1 MEKLLLIIESPG
13 KREKITKYCKDLG
26 IDAVVKASVGHI
38 RELGDSGEDS
48 RGFDINGSK
57 VVSNWEVSK
66 DKKKN
71 LSAIK
76 QEMKGRRVVLAT
88 DGDREGESIAWHLME
103 ELKLKNPDRVVY
115 QEITKD
121 AIQKALA
128 NPRKLDVDLVGAALG
143 RAHLDKMVGYSG
155 TKRIVWALD
164 IGAKSM
170 GRVQSSA
177 LWLLASL
184 ELRIR
189 AFKPEDY
196 FTLSATYPEGFK
208 ALYRASKAGSQ
219 DTDAAV
225 SEEQEAKES
234 ESDRITDPKIA
245 AQIVSEAQSKPHKIV
260 KVESQQATLNAP
272 APFTTSSLQQAAG
285 ALLKLAPER
294 TMELAQVLYEQ
305 GMITY
310 MRTDSVALSAS
321 FCEAALAYL
330 QQTDPTNVPAKTAK
344 HKSKDG
350 AQEAHEAIRP
360 TDCAMTAEKAQ
371 SLAEAPFQK
380 LKGSGKA
387 EAIKLYDL
395 IWRRAIATQA
405 APALVA
411 KTKVLLQ
418 SGTTN
423 WEARGQVLTFPGYT
437 KYWNNLS
444 GDSVLPV
451 VKEGQMMTSAKVQA
465 DKKRTSPPGR
475 FSEPRLIQEMEKKGI
490 GRPSTYASTVKT
502 LKDRNYVQ
510 VEKGKLVVT
519 PTGME
524 LMAFLDAVIPDLVR
538 PKFTA
543 EMESQL
549 DQIASGKL
557 DWQTFLVD
565 FYNQTFAPS
574 LVKAESA
581 IAQLKL
587 QRKAAAT
594 K

>member
-26 IDAVVKASVGHI
+26 IDAVVKASLGHI
-38 RELGDSGEDS
+38 RELANACEDD
-48 RGFDINGSK
+48 RGFDIDGAK
-57 VVSNWEVSK
+57 IVSQWEVST

-71 LSAIK
+71 LSAIRK
-76 QEMKGRRVVLAT
+76 EMKGRKVILAT

-115 QEITKD
+115 HEITKD

-128 NPRKLDVDLVGAALG
+128 NPRKLDFDLVGAALG

-155 TKRIVWALD
+155 TKRIVWPLE

-177 LWLLASL
+177 LWLLVSL

-196 FTLSATYPEGFK
+196 FTLSAAYPEGFK
-208 ALYRASKAGSQ
+208 ALYRASKSTADDAVAG
-219 DTDAAV
+219 TV
-225 SEEQEAKES
+225 SEEQDTKEV
-234 ESDRITDPKIA
+234 ESDCITDQKVA
-245 AQIVSEAQSKPHKIV
+245 AQIVQEAQSHPHKVI
-260 KVESQQATLNAP
+260 KLESQKATLNAP

-305 GMITY
+305 GLITY
-310 MRTDSVALSAS
+310 MRTDSVNLSET
-321 FCEAALAYL
+321 FCAAALAFL
-330 QQTDPTNVPAKTAK
+330 QKTDPKNVPEKTAK

-350 AQEAHEAIRP
+350 AQEAHEAVRP
-360 TDCAMTAEKAQ
+360 TDPAMTPEKAQ
-371 SLAEAPFQK
+371 DLAEAPFQK
-380 LKGSGKA
+380 LKSNGKA
-387 EAIKLYDL
+387 EALKLYDL
-395 IWRRAIATQA
+395 IWRRAIATQT
-405 APALVA
+405 APAQVA

-418 SGTTN
+418 AGTTH
-423 WEARGQVLTFPGYT
+423 WEARGQILTFPGYT
-437 KYWNNLS
+437 QYWNNLS
-444 GDSVLPV
+444 SDSVLPV
-451 VKEGQMMTSAKVQA
+451 LTEGQVMASAKLQA

-490 GRPSTYASTVKT
+490 GRPSTYASTIKT
-502 LKDRNYVQ
+502 LKDRKYVD
-510 VEKGKLVVT
+510 VDKGKLVVS
-519 PTGME
+519 PMGME
-524 LMAFLDAVIPDLVR
+524 LMAFLDTVIPNLVR

-557 DWQTFLVD
+557 NWQTFLVD
-565 FYNQTFAPS
+565 FYTKTFAPS
-574 LVKAESA
+574 LTQAEAA
-581 IAQLKL
+581 IVQLK
-587 QRKAAAT
+587 QKRKAS
-594 K
+594 

>member
-1 MEKLLLIIESPG
+1 MDKLLLIIESPG

-26 IDAVVKASVGHI
+26 IDAVVKASLGHI
-38 RELGDSGEDS
+38 RELANACEDD
-48 RGFDINGSK
+48 RGFDIDGTK
-57 VVSNWEVSK
+57 IVSK
-66 DKKKN
+66 WAVSTDKKKN
-71 LSAIK
+71 LSAIR
-76 QEMKGRRVVLAT
+76 QEMKGRKVILAT

-115 QEITKD
+115 HEITKD

-128 NPRKLDVDLVGAALG
+128 SPRKLDMHLVGAALG

-177 LWLLASL
+177 LWLLVSL

-208 ALYRASKAGSQ
+208 ALYRASKSTSEEAAG
-219 DTDAAV
+219 TV
-225 SEEQEAKES
+225 SEEQEAQEA
-234 ESDRITDPKIA
+234 ESDRLTDPKVA
-245 AQIVSEAQSKPHKIV
+245 AAIVQEAQSHPHKVI
-260 KVESQQATLNAP
+260 KLERQQAILNAP

-305 GMITY
+305 GLITY
-310 MRTDSVALSAS
+310 MRTDSVNLAET
-321 FCEAALAYL
+321 FCSAALAFL
-330 QQTDPTNVPAKTAK
+330 QKTDPKNVPEKTAK

-350 AQEAHEAIRP
+350 AQEAHEAVRP
-360 TDCAMTAEKAQ
+360 TDPAMTPEKAQ
-371 SLAEAPFQK
+371 SVADAPFAK
-380 LKGSGKA
+380 LKGQGKA
-387 EAIKLYDL
+387 EALKLYDL
-395 IWRRAIATQA
+395 IWRRAIATQT
-405 APALVA
+405 APARVD

-418 SGTTN
+418 SGTTH
-423 WEARGQVLTFPGYT
+423 WEARGQILTFPGYT
-437 KYWNNLS
+437 LYWNNLS
-444 GDSVLPV
+444 SDAVLPV
-451 VKEGQMMTSAKVQA
+451 LTEGQVMASAKLQA
-465 DKKRTSPPGR
+465 DKKRTSPPSR

-490 GRPSTYASTVKT
+490 GRPSTYASTIKT

-510 VEKGKLVVT
+510 VDKGKLVVT
-519 PTGME
+519 PMGME
-524 LMAFLDAVIPDLVR
+524 LMAFLDTVIPNLVR

-557 DWQTFLVD
+557 NWQTFLVD
-565 FYNQTFAPS
+565 FYTKTFAPALS
-574 LVKAESA
+574 QAEAA
-581 IAQLKL
+581 IVQLK
-587 QRKAAAT
+587 QKRKAS
-594 K
+594 

>member
-1 MEKLLLIIESPG
+1 MDKLLLIIESPG
-13 KREKITKYCKDLG
+13 KREKITKYCKELG
-26 IDAVVKASVGHI
+26 VDAVVKASLGHI
-38 RELGDSGEDS
+38 RELANAGEDD
-48 RGFDINGSK
+48 RGFDIDGTK
-57 VVSNWEVSK
+57 IVSQWAVST

-71 LSAIK
+71 LSAIR
-76 QEMKGRRVVLAT
+76 QEMKGRKVILAT

-115 QEITKD
+115 HEITKD
-121 AIQKALA
+121 AIKKALA
-128 NPRKLDVDLVGAALG
+128 SPRKLDFNLVGAALG

-177 LWLLASL
+177 LWLLVSL

-196 FTLSATYPEGFK
+196 FSLSVAYPEGFK
-208 ALYRASKAGSQ
+208 ALYCATKSTAEETAVG
-219 DTDAAV
+219 TV
-225 SEEQEAKES
+225 SEEQETKEV
-234 ESDRITDPKIA
+234 ESDRITDPKVA
-245 AQIVSEAQSKPHKIV
+245 AAIVQEAQSHPHKVI
-260 KVESQQATLNAP
+260 KLERQQATLNAP

-305 GMITY
+305 GLITY
-310 MRTDSVALSAS
+310 MRTDSVNLAES
-321 FCEAALAYL
+321 FCAAALAFL
-330 QQTDPTNVPAKTAK
+330 QKTDPNNVPAKTAK

-360 TDCAMTAEKAQ
+360 TDPGMTPEKAQ
-371 SLAEAPFQK
+371 ATADTPFQK
-380 LKGSGKA
+380 LKGQGKA
-387 EAIKLYDL
+387 EALKLYDL
-395 IWRRAIATQA
+395 IWRRAIATQT
-405 APALVA
+405 APARVD
-411 KTKVLLQ
+411 KTRVLLQ
-418 SGTTN
+418 SGSTH
-423 WEARGQVLTFPGYT
+423 WEVRGQVLIFPGYT
-437 KYWNNLS
+437 QYWNNLS
-444 GDSVLPV
+444 SDAVLPTLTEEQV
-451 VKEGQMMTSAKVQA
+451 MASAKLQA
-465 DKKRTSPPGR
+465 DKKRTSPPVR

-490 GRPSTYASTVKT
+490 GRPSTYASTIKT
-502 LKDRNYVQ
+502 LKDRQYVE

-519 PTGME
+519 PMGME
-524 LMAFLDAVIPDLVR
+524 LMAFLDTVIPNLVR

-557 DWQTFLVD
+557 QWQTFLVD
-565 FYNQTFAPS
+565 FYTQTFAPALS
-574 LVKAESA
+574 QAEAA
-581 IAQLKL
+581 IAQLKQ
-587 QRKAAAT
+587 QRKP